1 MGVEDDNDAAAR
13 ADGWIVIVGE
23 NGVVYIGDGCVIDV
37 IDVARDVAIDFDVT
51 IALGVK
57 IGFDDEKIDRE
68 GMVDVDAEAEVDAWV
83 EVVLNVELAAC
94 VVAAGVRD
102 SGVVTE
108 IIVGVTSEG
117 DPERG
122 ITVETDA

>member
-1 MGVEDDNDAAAR
+1 MGVEGDNDATAR

-23 NGVVYIGDGCVIDV
+23 NGVYIGDGCVIDV
-37 IDVARDVAIDFDVT
+37 IDVARDVAIDFDAR
-51 IALGVK
+51 IAPGVK
-57 IGFDDEKIDRE
+57 IGFDDEKIDRD

-94 VVAAGVRD
+94 AGVRD